1 MDVREFL
8 ENRTDVQDADAGE
21 VLINC
26 PFHGE
31 TNPSLSVNLAKGV
44 FHCFSC
50 KESGPFAKLIAE
62 FDGISFDKAKAM
74 LEVGEGDEVMLK
86 AMMRTLEGYAEEEKA
101 GPKRFS
107 IKAFHKFFP
116 PVGPKGLNYLEGRG
130 ISRETA
136 ERFDLR
142 WGESGV
148 MQGRVVF
155 PIYDSYG
162 KLLSYGGRTVSD
174 QKPKTRKARS
184 GLDTLYGLRELLKA
198 EGEHYQPFPCII
210 MVEGEFDAMYLQQH
224 GYAAVSTMGTAAL
237 TPHQKLLLKTFAK
250 LVVWSYD
257 GDDAGRN
264 AQVKAIDTTRR
275 FMSTVSIKLPEGR
288 DPNNLSEK
296 EIERL
301 YGGLK

>member
-1 MDVREFL
+1 MEVREWL

-116 PVGPKGLNYLEGRG
+116 PVGPKGLNYLYGRY

-155 PIYDSYG
+155 PIYDAYG
-162 KLLSYGGRTVSD
+162 KLLSYGGRTISD

-184 GLDTLYGLRELLKA
+184 GLDTLYGLHELIVA
-198 EGEHYQPFPCII
+198 DGETYQPMSFLVV
-210 MVEGEFDAMYLQQH
+210 VEGEFDAMYLQQK
-224 GYAAVSTMGTAAL
+224 GIPAVSTMGTAAL

-250 LVVWSYD
+250 VVVWSYD

-264 AQVKAIDTTRR
+264 AQAKGIAVTKR
-275 FMSTVSIKLPEGR
+275 FMPTVGITLPEGR
-288 DPNNLSEK
+288 DPNDLSEK
-296 EIERL
+296 EIRKI
-301 YGGLK
+301 YGGLR

>member
-50 KESGPFAKLIAE
+50 KESGGFAKLIAE
-62 FDGISFDKAKAM
+62 FDGITYDQAKAM
-74 LEVGEGDEVMLK
+74 LEVGEGDDVMLK
-86 AMMRTLEGYAEEEKA
+86 GMLRTLEGYADDETKKN
-101 GPKRFS
+101 PKRFS
-107 IKAFHKFFP
+107 IKAFHNLFP
-116 PVGPKGLNYLEGRG
+116 PAGKKALKYLDSRG

-155 PIYDSYG
+155 PIYDVHG
-162 KLLSYGGRTVSD
+162 KLLSYGGRTVTD

-184 GLDTLYGLRELLKA
+184 GLDTLYGLWELTDNSTK
-198 EGEHYQPFPCII
+198 QFPFLVV
-210 MVEGEFDAMYLQQH
+210 VEGEFDAMYLQQH
-224 GYAAVSTMGTAAL
+224 GVAAVSTMGTAAL
-237 TPHQKLLLKTFAK
+237 TAHQKLLLKLYAK
-250 LVVWSYD
+250 VLVWSYD
-257 GDDAGRN
+257 PDEAGEN
-264 AQVKAIDTTRR
+264 AQVKARTATRK
-275 FMSTVSIKLPEGR
+275 FMPTVDVKLPKGR
-288 DPNNLSEK
+288 DPNDLSEK
-296 EIERL
+296 EIEKIF
-301 YGGLK
+301 GGLR